1 MANSIVMATAGI
13 GALLMPF
20 IGKIVFA
27 IIVYLVG
34 KWLIGKAVNLM
45 VKSKRFAELD
55 GAVQTFARS
64 AMKMGLFALLFVS
77 IIGILGVETSSIVA
91 AVASCG
97 VAVGLALQGALGNLA
112 GGIMLLIFKPFKL
125 GDYVDAAGV
134 SGVVTELT
142 LFYTVITTLDNKR
155 ITVPNGS
162 LMNSNVVDYS
172 AEELRRVDLAFSCA
186 KGEAPQRVQEIMLGV
201 MKQHEKVLQEGANAP
216 FARLSG
222 GTNESMDFTVR
233 AWCNNADYWDVF
245 FDLTQGIT
253 EALGA
258 AGVQAPAFRVVSENK

>member
-172 AEELRRVDLAFSCA
+172 AEETRRVDLSFSCA
-186 KGEAPQRVQEIMLGV
+186 KGEDPRKVQEIMLGV
-201 MKQHEKVLQEGANAP
+201 MAKHEKIIKEGDKAP

-222 GTNESMDFTVR
+222 GTNDSMQFTAR
-233 AWCNNADYWDVF
+233 AWCDNADYWDVY

-258 AGVQAPAFRVVSENK
+258 AGVQAPAFRVIGDK

>member
-13 GALLMPF
+13 GALLMPL

-97 VAVGLALQGALGNLA
+97 VAVGLALQGALSNLA

-172 AEELRRVDLAFSCA
+172 SEELRRVVLSFSCA
-186 KGEAPQRVQEIMLGV
+186 KSEDPRKVQAIMLGA
-201 MKQHEKVLQEGANAP
+201 MATYEKISQEGDKAP

-222 GTNESMDFTVR
+222 GTNDSMQFTVR
-233 AWCNNADYWDVF
+233 AWCANADYWDVF

-258 AGVQAPAFRVVSENK
+258 AGVKAPAFRVVSDK